1 MRPRVL
7 IIAGPTGVGKTEAA
21 VIVAEELAGEVI
33 SADSRQVYRGLE
45 IGTAAPGSDL
55 TERVPHHLVS
65 VRDPRLSWSAGEFAS
80 EAVACLKEIVER
92 SRLPIVVGGSGFYI
106 RALTDGLFE
115 EPPVDP
121 EERERVRAG
130 LLDRLAREGVEAL
143 WTELAIIDP
152 RWAERI
158 PATDTQ
164 RVIRGLEVF
173 ELHGVPLSQLQQSRG
188 SMPLF
193 EADWRQVLIER
204 DRSDLYRMLNERVVS
219 LLDSGWLEEAATL
232 RSEGI
237 PVDAPGLTGLGYDLL
252 YRHLDGELSREE
264 AVERIR
270 QEHRNYAKRQLTWFR
285 TLDARR
291 IVLGSGD
298 GPEQTAAKI
307 LACWRE

>member
-7 IIAGPTGVGKTEAA
+7 IIAGPTGVGKSEAA

-45 IGTAAPGSDL
+45 IGTAAPGRDL
-55 TERVPHHLVS
+55 MERVHHHLVG
-65 VRDPRLSWSAGEFAS
+65 VRDPRLSWSAGEFAA
-80 EAVACLKEIVER
+80 EAVICLKEIVER

-115 EPPVDP
+115 EPPVDR
-121 EERERVRAG
+121 EERDRVRAG
-130 LLDRLAREGVEAL
+130 LHDRLAREGVEAL
-143 WTELAIIDP
+143 WTELASIDP

-164 RVIRGLEVF
+164 RVIRGLEIF
-173 ELHGVPLSQLQQSRG
+173 ELHGVPLSELQQSRG
-188 SMPLF
+188 STPLF
-193 EADWRQVLIER
+193 EADWRQVLLER
-204 DRSDLYRMLNERVVS
+204 DRNDLYRMLNERVVS
-219 LLDSGWLEEAATL
+219 LLDAGWLEEAQTL

-298 GPEQTAAKI
+298 RPEQTAAKI
-307 LACWRE
+307 LSCWRE